1 MNSIKESYLLRHVC
15 IIFFKQ
21 IRYGFQ
27 RIICNRKSILFRSML
42 KFMKIFI
49 IQQLGFCW
57 IMLLLQFVVI
67 SLLNI
72 TDKEAN
78 TLNLVYV
85 CLIENKNS

>member
-1 MNSIKESYLLRHVC
+1 MK
-15 IIFFKQ
+15 F
-21 IRYGFQ
+21 
-27 RIICNRKSILFRSML
+27 ML

-72 TDKEAN
+72 TDEEDN
-78 TLNLVYV
+78 ILNLVYV
-85 CLIENKNS
+85 CLIEHKNCYQSP

>member
-1 MNSIKESYLLRHVC
+1 MK
-15 IIFFKQ
+15 F
-21 IRYGFQ
+21 
-27 RIICNRKSILFRSML
+27 ML

-57 IMLLLQFVVI
+57 IMLLLLFVVI

-78 TLNLVYV
+78 TLNLVFVSNREY
-85 CLIENKNS
+85 K

>member
-1 MNSIKESYLLRHVC
+1 MK
-15 IIFFKQ
+15 F
-21 IRYGFQ
+21 
-27 RIICNRKSILFRSML
+27 ML

-67 SLLNI
+67 SLRNI

>member
-1 MNSIKESYLLRHVC
+1 MK
-15 IIFFKQ
+15 F
-21 IRYGFQ
+21 
-27 RIICNRKSILFRSML
+27 ML

-72 TDKEAN
+72 TEEVN